1 MRLLVAVLCSYVD
14 RVEWLTLISTLSGG
28 VLGVGST
35 LVVEAVRA
43 KRERGHRYAELQ
55 RTACVRYLTAL
66 TETEAALQ
74 ALALSHSTPIANA
87 DVVEAFRSRH
97 LVPARYE
104 LFLVAP
110 PSVYT
115 AAHEAYD
122 RLRAMRVAIA
132 TTNVVVSDDSADWHA
147 IHVPYDDAFR
157 RLRVAMRESLSP
169 GFRL

>member
-1 MRLLVAVLCSYVD
+1 M
-14 RVEWLTLISTLSGG
+14 
-28 VLGVGST
+28 
-35 LVVEAVRA
+35 
-43 KRERGHRYAELQ
+43 
-55 RTACVRYLTAL
+55 ACVRYLTAL

-115 AAHEAYD
+115 AAHEAYI

>member
-1 MRLLVAVLCSYVD
+1 M
-14 RVEWLTLISTLSGG
+14 EWLTLISTLSGG
-28 VLGVGST
+28 VFGVGST

-43 KRERGHRYAELQ
+43 RRERGHHHVELQ

-87 DVVEAFRSRH
+87 EVVEAFRSRH
-97 LVPARYE
+97 VMAARYE

-110 PSVYT
+110 PGVYS

-132 TTNVVVSDDSADWHA
+132 TTDVVVADDSPDWQA
-147 IHVPYDDAFR
+147 IHIPYDDAFR
-157 RLRVAMRESLSP
+157 RLRVVMRESLSL
-169 GFRL
+169 GLRL

>member
-1 MRLLVAVLCSYVD
+1 M
-14 RVEWLTLISTLSGG
+14 EWLTLISTLSGG

-43 KRERGHRYAELQ
+43 RRERGHHYVELQ

-74 ALALSHSTPIANA
+74 ELALGRSTPIANA
-87 DVVEAFRSRH
+87 EVVEAFRSRH
-97 LVPARYE
+97 VMAARYE

-110 PSVYT
+110 PGVYK
-115 AAHEAYD
+115 AAHDAYD

-132 TTNVVVSDDSADWHA
+132 TTNVVISDDSADWQA

-169 GFRL
+169 GLGL

>member
-1 MRLLVAVLCSYVD
+1 M
-14 RVEWLTLISTLSGG
+14 EWFTLISTLSGG

-43 KRERGHRYAELQ
+43 RRERGRHQVELQ

-74 ALALSHSTPIANA
+74 AIALSHSTPIANA
-87 DVVEAFRSRH
+87 EVVEAFRSRH
-97 LVPARYE
+97 VMAARYE

-110 PSVYT
+110 PSVYS

-132 TTNVVVSDDSADWHA
+132 TTNIVVGDDSPDWQA
-147 IHVPYDDAFR
+147 IHIPYDDAFR
-157 RLRVAMRESLSP
+157 RLRVVMRESLSLGP
-169 GFRL
+169 RP

>member
-1 MRLLVAVLCSYVD
+1 M
-14 RVEWLTLISTLSGG
+14 EWLTLISTLSGG

-43 KRERGHRYAELQ
+43 RRERGNHHVELQ
-55 RTACVRYLTAL
+55 RTAYVRYLTAL

-74 ALALSHSTPIANA
+74 ALALSRSTPIANA
-87 DVVEAFRSRH
+87 EVVAAFRSRH
-97 LVPARYE
+97 VMAARYE
-104 LFLVAP
+104 LYLVAP
-110 PSVYT
+110 SSVYS

-132 TTNVVVSDDSADWHA
+132 TTDVVVSDDSADWQA

-157 RLRVAMRESLSP
+157 QLRVAMRESLSP
-169 GFRL
+169 GLNL